1 MSTREDILA
10 GLAKAV
16 IDGDDVVSK
25 TWAQKAVNAHMDA
38 YEALT
43 KGSQE
48 GMKVVGDRYT
58 AGTMFIPEILLSAE
72 ALYAAMD
79 VLRPYIK
86 PQTTVPASAVIGVIE
101 GDVHD
106 IGKNIV
112 KMMLEAS
119 SVKVFDLGRDVPIE
133 NFVTKAKETNAN
145 VILMSSL
152 MTTTMY
158 KMKDVVDMLVEQGL
172 RSKVKVMVGGAP
184 TSQAFAQSV
193 GADAYAVDAVEAVKA
208 FNKLLKGA

>member
-16 IDGDDVVSK
+16 IDGDPDVSK
-25 TWAQKAVNAHMDA
+25 IWAQKALNAQMDA

-43 KGSQE
+43 KGCQE

-72 ALYAAMD
+72 ALYSAMD

-86 PQTTVPASAVIGVIE
+86 VQSTVPASVVIGVIE

-119 SVKVFDLGRDVPIE
+119 SVKVYDLGRDVPIE
-133 NFVTKAKETNAN
+133 AFVTKAKETNAN
-145 VILMSSL
+145 VIAMSSL
-152 MTTTMY
+152 MTTTMF

-184 TSQAFAQSV
+184 TSQAFAQNV
-193 GADAYAVDAVEAVKA
+193 GADAYAVDATEAVKA
-208 FNKLLKGA
+208 FEKLMKGA

>member
-1 MSTREDILA
+1 
-10 GLAKAV
+10 
-16 IDGDDVVSK
+16 
-25 TWAQKAVNAHMDA
+25 
-38 YEALT
+38 
-43 KGSQE
+43 
-48 GMKVVGDRYT
+48 
-58 AGTMFIPEILLSAE
+58 MFIPEILLSAE

-184 TSQAFAQSV
+184 TSQSFAQSV
-193 GADAYAVDAVEAVKA
+193 GADAYAIDAVEAVKE

>member
-16 IDGDDVVSK
+16 IDGDPDTSK
-25 TWAQKAVNAHMDA
+25 VWAQKALNAHMDA

-43 KGSQE
+43 KGCQE

-86 PQTTVPASAVIGVIE
+86 VQSTVPASVVIGVIE

-119 SVKVFDLGRDVPIE
+119 SVKVYDLGRDVPIDA
-133 NFVTKAKETNAN
+133 FVAKAKETNAN
-145 VILMSSL
+145 VIAMSSL
-152 MTTTMY
+152 MTTTMF
-158 KMKDVVDMLVEQGL
+158 KMKDVVDMLVEEGL

-184 TSQAFAQSV
+184 TSQAFAQNV
-193 GADAYAVDAVEAVKA
+193 GADAYAVDATEAVKA
-208 FNKLLKGA
+208 FEKLMKGA

>member
-16 IDGDDVVSK
+16 IDGDPDVSK
-25 TWAQKAVNAHMDA
+25 VWAQKALDVHMDA

-43 KGSQE
+43 KGCQE

-72 ALYAAMD
+72 ALYSAMD

-86 PQTTVPASAVIGVIE
+86 VQSTVPASVVIGVIE

-119 SVKVFDLGRDVPIE
+119 SVKVYDLGRDVPIE
-133 NFVTKAKETNAN
+133 AFVTKAKETNAN
-145 VILMSSL
+145 VIAMSSL
-152 MTTTMY
+152 MTTTMF
-158 KMKDVVDMLVEQGL
+158 KMKDVVDMLVEEGL

-184 TSQAFAQSV
+184 TSQAFAQNV
-193 GADAYAVDAVEAVKA
+193 GADAYAVDATEAVKA
-208 FNKLLKGA
+208 FEKLMKGA